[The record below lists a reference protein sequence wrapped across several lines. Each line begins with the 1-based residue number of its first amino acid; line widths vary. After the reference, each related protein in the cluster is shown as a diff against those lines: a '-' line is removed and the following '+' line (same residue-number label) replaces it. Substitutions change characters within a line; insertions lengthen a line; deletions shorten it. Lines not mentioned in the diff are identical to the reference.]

1 MLIRVT
7 VFTRINGH
15 GERIMTQNEII
26 LLVDDDENDAL
37 LLQRAFRKAGLD
49 ECLRIVRHGQEAI
62 NYLSGRG
69 IYSDRER
76 YPLPFLML
84 LDLKMPGID
93 GFEVL
98 RWARAERDL
107 KRLLIVVLTSSNLQT
122 DVGRAYDLGAN
133 SYLVKPVEFDEMVHM
148 VQRFQAYWAE
158 INRTP
163 SSPRNAAPLTLAMP
177 T

>member
-1 MLIRVT
+1 
-7 VFTRINGH
+7 
-15 GERIMTQNEII
+15 MTANEFI

-37 LLQRAFRKAGLD
+37 LLQRAFKKAGLHD
-49 ECLRIVRHGQEAI
+49 WLRVLTQGQEAI
-62 NYLSGRG
+62 NYLSGRDS
-69 IYSDRER
+69 YADRDR
-76 YPLPFLML
+76 FPLPFLML

-98 RWARAERDL
+98 RWARSEPDL

-122 DVGRAYDLGAN
+122 DVDRAYELGAN
-133 SYLVKPVEFDEMVHM
+133 SYLVKPVEFDEMVNM
-148 VQRFQAYWAE
+148 VQRFQAYWSE

-163 SSPRNAAPLTLAMP
+163 TSPSGVPALPMETLP